1 MAEALMIV
9 CIVALIT
16 ATVLWMAATML
27 PLTWMAVA

>member
-1 MAEALMIV
+1 MVEALMILCV
-9 CIVALIT
+9 VSLIT